1 MKREREFIEALNELK
16 NYTVTDRD
24 GVSMDP
30 KEIRDYVIARR
41 QELSHPVDPKYREKR
56 PVNTSDLALGRV

>member
-24 GVSMDP
+24 GGSMDP

-41 QELSHPVDPKYREKR
+41 QELSHPVIRSTVR
-56 PVNTSDLALGRV
+56 NGL